1 MQLTVDFD
9 KTFVE
14 ELKEEFSTT
23 NITEA
28 LYKLLDFYK
37 KNSSYIQENLEI
49 IDESDSD
56 YNYIID
62 ARKRRENG
70 EKTYSLDSVLKEFE

>member
-9 KTFVE
+9 KTFIE
-14 ELKEEFSTT
+14 ELKEEFATT
-23 NITEA
+23 SITEA

-37 KNSSYIQENLEI
+37 KNSSYIQENLEV
-49 IDESDSD
+49 IDESDGD
-56 YNYIID
+56 YSYIID